1 MMRAKPLS
9 HLEPVSGWEAEPFK
23 VIGQGCDTYAE
34 TFNLE
39 WSRAARQAIEAARE
53 AADMDPR
60 RKDGAPLSIG
70 GEDFQVMPHGAK
82 GGVVHVLHNPEIM
95 LLVRSMN
102 TEWSL
107 TARYR
112 SAGIWGHG
120 LPALRARVAAL
131 VGHLGTLS
139 RDDDNPRVSR
149 FDYAIDIHAPGFAP
163 SYSMGD
169 RGFCFPQGTAKLR
182 VIGCAQ
188 GPETFT
194 LGSMAGLQVQL
205 YDKVKEIRQASGK
218 DWFHAIWGGVKRDV
232 WRIECRFSG
241 AWLKERAIRTFEA
254 VEGNLRP
261 LISTALHSYRLTDG
275 SASRARRA
283 PVHAMWWRAIEAA
296 GGADFGAAVVN
307 LSTMR
312 REEFHAMMRAN
323 AIGTARA
330 ALVALHGEIDQAA
343 MDDFMSDVAASE
355 QFDPKRGKK
364 IEKLRERHRWTGKP
378 K

>member
-1 MMRAKPLS
+1 MKAKPLS
-9 HLEPVSGWEAEPFK
+9 PLSPAPGWEAAPFR

-34 TFNLE
+34 TFNIE
-39 WSRAARQAIEAARE
+39 WSREARQAIEAARA

-60 RKDGAPLSIG
+60 RKDGAPLNLC
-70 GEDFQVMPHGAK
+70 GEEWQVMPHGAK

-95 LLVRSMN
+95 LLCRSFN

-120 LPALRARVAAL
+120 LPALRERVAAF
-131 VGHLGTLS
+131 VARAGTLAACE
-139 RDDDNPRVSR
+139 DNPRVSR
-149 FDYAIDIHAPGFAP
+149 FDYAIDLHAPGFAP

-205 YDKVKEIRQASGK
+205 YDKCKEIRQASGK
-218 DWFHAIWGGVKRDV
+218 DWFHEIWGGVKRDV

-241 AWLKERAIRTFEA
+241 AWMKERGIRSFEA
-254 VEGNLRP
+254 VESSLRP
-261 LISTALHSYRLTDG
+261 MISTALHAYRLTDG

-283 PVHAMWWRAIEAA
+283 NVHPLWWHAMEAA

-307 LSTMR
+307 LSTMKR
-312 REEFHAMMRAN
+312 DEFHAMMRKN

-355 QFDPKRGKK
+355 QFDPRRKEK
-364 IEKLRERHRWTGKP
+364 ISRLQERHRWIERP
-378 K
+378 A

>member
-1 MMRAKPLS
+1 MRAKPLS
-9 HLEPVSGWEAEPFK
+9 PLSPVSGWEAEPFR

-34 TFNLE
+34 TFNLDWGRE
-39 WSRAARQAIEAARE
+39 ARQLIEAARA

-60 RKDGAPLSIG
+60 RKDGAPLNLA
-70 GEDFQVMPHGAK
+70 GEEFQVMPHGAK
-82 GGVVHVLHNPEIM
+82 GGVVYVLHNPEIM
-95 LLVRSMN
+95 LLLRSFN

-120 LPALRARVAAL
+120 LPALRERVAQLVARVGKLAACE
-131 VGHLGTLS
+131 
-139 RDDDNPRVSR
+139 DNPRVTR
-149 FDYAIDIHAPGFAP
+149 FDYAIDLHAPGFKPLYA
-163 SYSMGD
+163 MGD

-182 VIGCAQ
+182 LIGCAQ

-205 YDKVKEIRQASGK
+205 YDKVKEIREASGK
-218 DWFHAIWGGVKRDV
+218 DWFYQIWGGIQRDV
-232 WRIECRFSG
+232 WRLECRYSG
-241 AWLKERAIRTFEA
+241 AWLKERGLRTFEA
-254 VEGNLRP
+254 IEANLRP

-283 PVHAMWWRAIEAA
+283 PVHALWWRAIEAA

-307 LSTMR
+307 LSTMK
-312 REEFHAMMRAN
+312 REEFHRMMKAN
-323 AIGTARA
+323 AVGTARA

-343 MDDFMSDVAASE
+343 LDDFVADVAAAE
-355 QFDPKRGKK
+355 QFDPRRKHK
-364 IEKLRERHRWTGKP
+364 IAKLQERHRWIERP
-378 K
+378 A